1 MEQTLAPSPI
11 PAFCWKTLLRSTRP
25 PFLLL
30 SMVMVLLG
38 TALAYY
44 QGHASG
50 AFVFDAALLAVLL
63 AAAVLAHASVNLL
76 NEYHDFKSGLDL
88 LTTPTP
94 FSGGSG
100 ALPANPSMVKWV
112 GLAGGLTLAGTL
124 LLGALLIW
132 LKGWMLLPLGVIG
145 ILLVVAY
152 TPLIT
157 RWPWLCLMAPGLGFG
172 PVMVLGSYFVW
183 LGELNWQGLAV
194 SLVPFLLVNNLLL
207 LNQFPD
213 QQADK
218 QVGRHN
224 LLLHLGANAA
234 AGVFVL
240 FYTLA
245 FLLVLGLALFSDLPM
260 TLLAAWLWLPLAV
273 KMVKIVSQQRQ
284 NPHKLTPALGMNVI
298 INLLLP
304 LTMALVLVVQAGA

>member
-1 MEQTLAPSPI
+1 MEQTLAPLPLG
-11 PAFCWKTLLRSTRP
+11 AFCWKTLLRSSRP

-30 SMVMVLLG
+30 SIVMVLLG

-50 AFVFDAALLAVLL
+50 AFVFDGTLLAVLL
-63 AAAVLAHASVNLL
+63 LAAVLAHASVNLL

-88 LTTPTP
+88 LTTQTP

-100 ALPANPSMVKWV
+100 ALPANPGMVKWV
-112 GLAGGLTLAGTL
+112 GLAGWLTLTGTL

-132 LKGWMLLPLGVIG
+132 LKGWMLLPLGIVG

-157 RWPWLCLMAPGLGFG
+157 RWPWLCLVAPGLGFG

-183 LGELNWQGLAV
+183 LGELNWQALAV
-194 SLVPFLLVNNLLL
+194 ALVPFLLVNNLLL

-240 FYTLA
+240 FYALA
-245 FLLVLGLALFSDLPM
+245 FLLVMGVAVFSDLPIA
-260 TLLAAWLWLPLAV
+260 LLAAWLWLPLAV

-304 LTMALVLVVQAGA
+304 LTLALVLVVQAGT

>member
-1 MEQTLAPSPI
+1 MEQTFASSPI

-63 AAAVLAHASVNLL
+63 ATAVLAHASVNLL

-100 ALPANPSMVKWV
+100 ALPANPGMAKWV
-112 GLAGGLTLAGTL
+112 GMAGWLTLAGTL
-124 LLGALLIW
+124 LLGVLLIW

-157 RWPWLCLMAPGLGFG
+157 RWPWLCLIAPGLGFG

-183 LGELNWQGLAV
+183 LGELNWQALAV

-213 QQADK
+213 QVADK

-240 FYTLA
+240 FYALA
-245 FLLVLGLALFSDLPM
+245 FLLVLGLALFSELPM
-260 TLLAAWLWLPLAV
+260 ALLAAWLWLPLV
-273 KMVKIVSQQRQ
+273 MKMVKTVSQQRQ
-284 NPHKLTPALGMNVI
+284 NTHKLAPALGMNVI

-304 LTMALVLVVQAGA
+304 LTLALPLVMQAGT

>member
-1 MEQTLAPSPI
+1 MEQTVTPSSLPT
-11 PAFCWKTLLRSTRP
+11 FCWKTLIRSSRP

-38 TALAYY
+38 TALAYH
-44 QGHASG
+44 QGHESA
-50 AFVFDAALLAVLL
+50 AFVFDPALLTVLL
-63 AAAVLAHASVNLL
+63 AAALLAHASVNLL

-88 LTTPTP
+88 LTAKTP

-100 ALPANPSMVKWV
+100 ALPSHPDMAKWV
-112 GLAGGLTLAGTL
+112 GLTGWLALAGTV
-124 LLGALLIW
+124 LLGAWLIW
-132 LKGWMLLPLGVIG
+132 LKGWLLLPLGIVG

-157 RWPWLCLMAPGLGFG
+157 RWPWLCLIAPGLGFG
-172 PVMVLGSYFVW
+172 PVMVLGTYYVW
-183 LGELNWQGLAV
+183 LGEVSWLAV
-194 SLVPFLLVNNLLL
+194 LVSLIPFLLVNNLLL

-213 QQADK
+213 QEADK

-224 LLLHLGANAA
+224 LLLHLGPNAA

-240 FYTLA
+240 FYVLA
-245 FLLVLGLALFSDLPM
+245 FMLVTALALFSGLSLA
-260 TLLAAWLWLPLAV
+260 LLAALLWLPLAF
-273 KMVKIVSQQRQ
+273 KMVKIVSQHRQ
-284 NPHKLTPALGMNVI
+284 NTQKLAPALGMNVI

-304 LTMALVLVVQAGA
+304 LTLALLLVIDLG

>member
-1 MEQTLAPSPI
+1 MEQTFAPSPF

-44 QGHASG
+44 RGHASG
-50 AFVFDAALLAVLL
+50 AFVFDGALLAVLL
-63 AAAVLAHASVNLL
+63 LSAVMAHASVNLL

-100 ALPANPSMVKWV
+100 ALPANPGMVKWV
-112 GLAGGLTLAGTL
+112 GLAGWLALTGTL

-132 LKGWMLLPLGVIG
+132 LKGWKLLPLGVVG

-157 RWPWLCLMAPGLGFG
+157 RWPWLCLIAPGLGFG

-183 LGELNWQGLAV
+183 LGELNWQALAV
-194 SLVPFLLVNNLLL
+194 SLIPFLLVNNLLL

-213 QQADK
+213 QVADK

-240 FYTLA
+240 FYALA
-245 FLLVLGLALFSDLPM
+245 FLLVLGLALFSELPM
-260 TLLAAWLWLPLAV
+260 ALLAAWLWLPLAL
-273 KMVKIVSQQRQ
+273 KMVKTVSQQRQ
-284 NPHKLTPALGMNVI
+284 NTHKLAPALGMNVI

-304 LTMALVLVVQAGA
+304 LTLALPLVMQAGT